1 MRGRKR
7 QRPELPPGELAQL
20 IAYDPVT
27 GIFTWKVE
35 RRGRPYGHMPIGTV
49 AGSIYADGYRIIT
62 IYGERYKAS
71 RLAFALMKGRW
82 PTVEID
88 HENRVN
94 DDDRWDNLREA
105 TLQQNS
111 ANRSAHKNNKLGIKG
126 VCFEADRNRYKATI
140 EVDGRS
146 INLGRF
152 KTAAEARAAYLTAA
166 QRYFGEFAAK
176 E

>member
-7 QRPELPPGELAQL
+7 QRPEATPGELAQL

-49 AGSIYADGYRIIT
+49 AGSIYADGYRVIT
-62 IYGERYKAS
+62 IDGERYNAS
-71 RLAFALMKGRW
+71 RLAFALMMGRW
-82 PTVEID
+82 PENEID
-88 HENRVN
+88 HDNRIR
-94 DDDRWDNLREA
+94 DDDRWDNLRDA
-105 TLQQNS
+105 TMSQNS
-111 ANRSAHKNNKLGIKG
+111 ANRDANSNNKLGIKG
-126 VCFEADRNRYKATI
+126 VCFEAARNRYKATI
-140 EVDGRS
+140 EVGGRS